1 MKASIW
7 LGEDKFEIINVEIPK
22 LNEDE
27 VLVRV
32 EKVGL
37 CGTDVHITQGLFPA
51 TPPKILGHEFSGV
64 IVDVGSK
71 VDTSNLDK
79 RVTCNTTSSC
89 GICEN
94 CLNWNISRCL
104 NSVDSSGGFAEF
116 SVMPLSSTVEIPK
129 KMSFEV
135 AAMTEPASCCFS
147 GTEMIDYKNKPKIL
161 IIGSGIMGILC
172 MLFIKQ
178 KDIDFVVVSE
188 PNPLRRKMALKLG
201 ADFVIDPNNKMS
213 NKQLEDLTNSQG
225 FDICVEAVGFP
236 KLLDYG
242 ISKLRPRGQALM
254 IGVHPEKSHL
264 PSDLYDFHYREIKLI
279 GAFGR
284 GDYFNET
291 PERIFNFGLDKL
303 VSKIFS
309 LDEINEALVAT
320 SKGEGMKYMI
330 SPHQ

>member
-1 MKASIW
+1 
-7 LGEDKFEIINVEIPK
+7 
-22 LNEDE
+22 
-27 VLVRV
+27 
-32 EKVGL
+32 
-37 CGTDVHITQGLFPA
+37 
-51 TPPKILGHEFSGV
+51 
-64 IVDVGSK
+64 
-71 VDTSNLDK
+71 
-79 RVTCNTTSSC
+79 
-89 GICEN
+89 
-94 CLNWNISRCL
+94 
-104 NSVDSSGGFAEF
+104 
-116 SVMPLSSTVEIPK
+116 MPLSSTIEIPK

-135 AAMTEPASCCFS
+135 GAMTEPASCCFS
-147 GTEMIDYKNKPKIL
+147 GTEMIHYKNKPKIL

-264 PSDLYDFHYREIKLI
+264 PSDLYDFHYREIKLF

>member
-1 MKASIW
+1 MEW
-7 LGEDKFEIINVEIPK
+7 
-22 LNEDE
+22 
-27 VLVRV
+27 
-32 EKVGL
+32 
-37 CGTDVHITQGLFPA
+37 DV
-51 TPPKILGHEFSGV
+51 
-64 IVDVGSK
+64 
-71 VDTSNLDK
+71 
-79 RVTCNTTSSC
+79 
-89 GICEN
+89 
-94 CLNWNISRCL
+94 
-104 NSVDSSGGFAEF
+104 
-116 SVMPLSSTVEIPK
+116 PLSSTIEIPK

-147 GTEMIDYKNKPKIL
+147 GTEMIDYKNKPKVL

-264 PSDLYDFHYREIKLI
+264 PSDLYDFHYREIKLF

-284 GDYFNET
+284 GDSFNKT
-291 PERIFNFGLDKL
+291 PERISNFGLDKL

>member
-1 MKASIW
+1 M
-7 LGEDKFEIINVEIPK
+7 NNP
-22 LNEDE
+22 
-27 VLVRV
+27 
-32 EKVGL
+32 
-37 CGTDVHITQGLFPA
+37 
-51 TPPKILGHEFSGV
+51 
-64 IVDVGSK
+64 
-71 VDTSNLDK
+71 
-79 RVTCNTTSSC
+79 
-89 GICEN
+89 
-94 CLNWNISRCL
+94 
-104 NSVDSSGGFAEF
+104 
-116 SVMPLSSTVEIPK
+116 
-129 KMSFEV
+129 
-135 AAMTEPASCCFS
+135 EP
-147 GTEMIDYKNKPKIL
+147 D
-161 IIGSGIMGILC
+161 
-172 MLFIKQ
+172 Q

-264 PSDLYDFHYREIKLI
+264 PSDLYDFHYREIKLF

-284 GDYFNET
+284 GDSFNKT
-291 PERIFNFGLDKL
+291 PERISNFGLDKL

-330 SPHQ
+330 SPHK